1 MKINFI
7 TGAYPPLRCGIGDF
21 VSRLA
26 GEVARLGHVTQVIT
40 AKKAHSQDGPV
51 DVRPIMDD
59 WRPGRL
65 GGLLKVL
72 DREKPDIVNLHY
84 PSQEFGRFSAVDGLP
99 WLWRMRRL
107 APLALTIHEYS
118 SFTRLG
124 RFRIA
129 LMARSANHIIVPE
142 RQNLTQLASDWPRL
156 APRLTHIALGPT
168 LEPAAID
175 PLDKADIRQEIGLT
189 EQHVHLLTFGF
200 VSPGKGFEYL
210 LTAFDAIADRLPAV
224 HLWLAADDQPAH
236 PNYRAYHEAIRQ
248 QIEASA
254 YRDRIHWTGYLT
266 AEKLSQYLHLVD
278 VVVLPYDDGASLRRT
293 TLLNALAHG
302 RPIIS
307 TGDLSPA
314 AGVVVVP
321 PQDASALAKAVD
333 RLLANEVERHQL
345 AEQAAQSAA
354 VFDWT
359 TIASQTINLFTSLG
373 S

>member
-1 MKINFI
+1 MKVNFI
-7 TGAYPPLRCGIGDF
+7 TGAYPPMRCGIGDF

-26 GEVARLGHVTQVIT
+26 LEVSRLGHASQVIT
-40 AKKAHSQDGPV
+40 AKEAHSQDDVV

-59 WRPGRL
+59 WYPGRL
-65 GGLLKVL
+65 GGLLKYL

-99 WLWRMRRL
+99 WLWRLRRL
-107 APLALTIHEYS
+107 APLVLTIHEYS

-124 RFRIA
+124 HFRIA
-129 LMARSANHIIVPE
+129 LMARFANHIIVPE
-142 RQNLTQLASDWPRL
+142 QQNLTQLAGDWPRL
-156 APRLTHIALGPT
+156 TPRLTHIPLGPT
-168 LEPAAID
+168 LEPTVID
-175 PLDKADIRQEIGLT
+175 PLSEGKIRQEIGLD
-189 EQHVHLLTFGF
+189 EKQIHLLTFGF

-210 LTAFDAIADRLPAV
+210 LTAFDAIADRQPDV

-248 QIEASA
+248 QIKTSA
-254 YRDRIHWTGYLT
+254 YRDQIHWTGFLT
-266 AEKLSQYLHLVD
+266 AEKLSQYLHLADMVM
-278 VVVLPYDDGASLRRT
+278 LPYDDGASLRRT

-307 TGDLSPA
+307 TGNLSPA

-321 PQDASALAKAVD
+321 PKDPHALAEAVD
-333 RLLANEVERHQL
+333 RLLANETERRQL

-354 VFDWT
+354 VFDWA
-359 TIASQTINLFTSLG
+359 TIASQTINCFTSLG
-373 S
+373 Q